1 MNQPAAA
8 LQIFKAGTHVA
19 EDGNSYTF
27 TEDDVQQIAQ
37 TYSVDLH
44 EAPIVVGH
52 PKADLPA
59 YGWGKAL
66 ECRDGVLFAQP
77 HQVDPDFASMV
88 NKGRFKKISASI
100 FLPNTPGNPTPG
112 KFYLR
117 HIGFLGAQP
126 PAVKG
131 LKSASFADG
140 EEAVCFSQPLAR
152 LGWTLGSLLQS
163 LRDYLIDRDGLET
176 ADKLIPQWQIRE
188 VTESTREPDDRAG
201 LSPTSFAAPTD
212 ETTTETPMSQQ
223 TPEQIAQREQEIQT
237 QTAALDTREKALAAR
252 EEAARREDAAS
263 FAEALVTEG
272 KLLPRQKAGVVE
284 LLLAM
289 PAGGQ
294 ALNFAEGDNQVSK
307 SADQVLRE
315 LLTAMPKAIDFSEK
329 SGDQDVESPANFSAP
344 LGSTVSPD
352 RAVLF
357 NKAKAYQLQHPGAS
371 WADAVAAVGG

>member
-27 TEDDVQQIAQ
+27 TEEDVQQIAQ

-131 LKSASFADG
+131 LKFASFADG

-152 LGWTLGSLLQS
+152 LGWTFGSLLQS

-176 ADKLIPQWQIRE
+176 ADKIIPQWQIRE
-188 VTESTREPDDRAG
+188 VTESTREPDDSAG
-201 LSPTSFAAPTD
+201 LSPTSFAAPID
-212 ETTTETPMSQQ
+212 ETTSENPMSQQ
-223 TPEQIAQREQEIQT
+223 TPEQIAQREQEIQA

-263 FAEALVTEG
+263 FAETLVTEG

-284 LLLAM
+284 LLLAL

-307 SADQVLRE
+307 PAEQVLRE

-329 SGDQDVESPANFSAP
+329 SGDQGVESPANFSAP

-357 NKAKAYQLQHPGAS
+357 NKAKAHQLQHPGTS